1 MVLLQIVA
9 NGIMNR
15 PETDLKPTCV
25 DIQLHFCYFSC
36 RNFKLSVM
44 DEVHLYIA
52 LEIMLNVRQILHTM
66 YAAFVHKHTTRVKTY
81 LI

>member
-52 LEIMLNVRQILHTM
+52 LENYAKCKANIAHNVCGVCT
-66 YAAFVHKHTTRVKTY
+66 
-81 LI
+81 